1 MLNKLELNSKV
12 RKFLL
17 SKQGEYNLTNQQMA
31 DILHISSRTYSNI
44 LSDKTHEIRIS
55 VVYYAVKYF
64 NVNIYELIKE

>member
-44 LSDKTHEIRIS
+44 VSDKTHEIRLS
-55 VVYYAVKYF
+55 VVYYAAKYF
-64 NVNIYELIKE
+64 NVNVNELVKE

>member
-12 RKFLL
+12 RNFLL

-44 LSDKTHEIRIS
+44 VSDKTHEIRLS
-55 VVYYAVKYF
+55 VVYYTAKYF
-64 NVNIYELIKE
+64 NVNVNELVKE